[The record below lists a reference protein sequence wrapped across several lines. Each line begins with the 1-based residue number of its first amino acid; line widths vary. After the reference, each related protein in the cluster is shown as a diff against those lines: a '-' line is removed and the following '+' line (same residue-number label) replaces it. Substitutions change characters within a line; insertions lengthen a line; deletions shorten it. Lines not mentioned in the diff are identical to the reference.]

1 VVLFVDVFGGA
12 IHVPGEHY
20 RDFLMAG
27 IFVQTLA
34 FSSASSAIS
43 IAEDMAEGGVERL
56 RSLPMARSAV
66 LVGRTGAELAA
77 SVIGMAVLVATGLV
91 LGWRIDAGAGS
102 AVGAI
107 AILLLFAYAMSWV
120 GTLLGLLVR
129 APDAAQGIMFLVMFP
144 LTFVANTYVP
154 TGTMPDWLQTFAD
167 WNPIS
172 AVTAAVRQLFG
183 NAGAAPADAAWPLQH
198 PVVAAVAWSVL
209 LLAVSSSLAV
219 WRFKRAT
226 TR

>member
-1 VVLFVDVFGGA
+1 
-12 IHVPGEHY
+12 
-20 RDFLMAG
+20 
-27 IFVQTLA
+27 
-34 FSSASSAIS
+34 
-43 IAEDMAEGGVERL
+43 MAEGGVERL